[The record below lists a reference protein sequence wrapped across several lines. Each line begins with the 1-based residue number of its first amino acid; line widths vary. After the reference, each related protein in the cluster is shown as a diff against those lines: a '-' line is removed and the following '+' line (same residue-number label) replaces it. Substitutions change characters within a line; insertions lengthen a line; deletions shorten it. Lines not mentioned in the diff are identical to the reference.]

1 MTQRTGD
8 NADLF
13 VTCIVDQFYP
23 EVGVSVVKVLR
34 RLGVSVGFPKDQ
46 TCCGQP
52 VYNAGFTQEARTL
65 AKRVLEQFKDS
76 EYVVVPSG
84 SCAATIRVY
93 YMELFADVPSLL
105 TEAKVL
111 AAKTYEFSEFLV
123 KVLGVED
130 ASECGA
136 SYQGTAVFHPSCH
149 LLRELGV
156 KEPPQKL
163 LRSVPGLKERKL
175 EGAEVCCGFG
185 GTFSV
190 KFPHISEGM
199 VADKIANVQAS
210 GAETLVSCDMSCLM
224 NIGGALNRQGS
235 DVKIRHLAQMLD
247 SDSE

>member
-1 MTQRTGD
+1 MTQKAKP

-13 VTCIVDQFYP
+13 VTCIVDQLYP
-23 EVGVSVVKVLR
+23 EVGVSVVRVLR
-34 RLGVSVGFPKDQ
+34 RLGVAVGFPKDQ

-52 VYNAGFTQEARTL
+52 VYNAGFTQEALKL

-93 YMELFADVPSLL
+93 YLELFADIPSLL
-105 TEAKVL
+105 PEAKAL

-130 ASECGA
+130 AAACGA
-136 SYQGTAVFHPSCH
+136 NHQGTAAFHPSCH

-156 KEPPQKL
+156 KEAPRKL
-163 LRSVPGLKERKL
+163 LRSVPGLEEKEL

-199 VADKIANVQAS
+199 VTDKIANVEAS

-235 DVKIRHLAQMLD
+235 KVKIRHLAQILD
-247 SDSE
+247 ADSE